1 MVASDSVLKRY
12 ALAYIKKLGNN
23 NNIEGLLQYC
33 NNTPNLTWSKEN
45 FKNVY
50 EEFTHPNSSN
60 RHDTGSRNDQYN
72 AGNNAQPTGSQI
84 THIHVHNRGLDFWDY
99 LLLQCW
105 MDSLFGGRGHTTVN
119 NITNINNG
127 NTTHQGRKEN
137 KKESEDSRKL
147 LALGIVA
154 AVVCVAFHAGM
165 CFWYNSS
172 RKVARKEEKTDYLD
186 SKFKTFRNIE
196 FAVGVVSLA
205 ALVACAVYPVLPV
218 WGLAILGVN
227 SLVCFAGGLAFHMK
241 HEEELENI
249 EKAKGAVDSCL
260 RQGHGYGDSSRYD
273 APPPYFSQ
281 DPNTTPTAPP
291 CSEFDNS
298 NAKRQFE
305 NCEGFT
311 YDRNQ

>member
-1 MVASDSVLKRY
+1 MVAEDSALKRY

-23 NNIEGLLQYC
+23 NNIEGFLQYC

-45 FKNVY
+45 FNDVY
-50 EEFTHPNSSN
+50 KRFNENQNSSYERSN
-60 RHDTGSRNDQYN
+60 RENRSQRNN
-72 AGNNAQPTGSQI
+72 AGNNAQPTSSQT
-84 THIHVHNRGLDFWDY
+84 THIHVHNNRGLDFWDY
-99 LLLQCW
+99 LLL
-105 MDSLFGGRGHTTVN
+105 SNLFGGHTTVN

-127 NTTHQGRKEN
+127 NTTHQEKKEN

-147 LALGIVA
+147 LALGIAV

-172 RKVARKEEKTDYLD
+172 RKTARKEEKIDYLD
-186 SKFKTFRNIE
+186 NKLKMLRNIE
-196 FAVGVVSLA
+196 FAVGAVSLA

-241 HEEELENI
+241 HEEESENI

-291 CSEFDNS
+291 CSEFDNP

-311 YDRNQ
+311 YDRNE

>member
-1 MVASDSVLKRY
+1 M
-12 ALAYIKKLGNN
+12 
-23 NNIEGLLQYC
+23 
-33 NNTPNLTWSKEN
+33 
-45 FKNVY
+45 
-50 EEFTHPNSSN
+50 
-60 RHDTGSRNDQYN
+60 
-72 AGNNAQPTGSQI
+72 
-84 THIHVHNRGLDFWDY
+84 
-99 LLLQCW
+99 LLQCW

-172 RKVARKEEKTDYLD
+172 RKVARKEEKIDYLD

>member
-1 MVASDSVLKRY
+1 M
-12 ALAYIKKLGNN
+12 
-23 NNIEGLLQYC
+23 
-33 NNTPNLTWSKEN
+33 
-45 FKNVY
+45 
-50 EEFTHPNSSN
+50 
-60 RHDTGSRNDQYN
+60 
-72 AGNNAQPTGSQI
+72 
-84 THIHVHNRGLDFWDY
+84 
-99 LLLQCW
+99 
-105 MDSLFGGRGHTTVN
+105 
-119 NITNINNG
+119 
-127 NTTHQGRKEN
+127 
-137 KKESEDSRKL
+137 
-147 LALGIVA
+147 VA

-172 RKVARKEEKTDYLD
+172 RKVARKEEKIDYLD

-196 FAVGVVSLA
+196 FAVGAVSLA

-218 WGLAILGVN
+218 WGLVILGVN
-227 SLVCFAGGLAFHMK
+227 SLVCFTGGLAFHMK
-241 HEEELENI
+241 HEEESENI
-249 EKAKGAVDSCL
+249 EKVKGAVDSCL

>member
-23 NNIEGLLQYC
+23 NNIEGFLQYC

-50 EEFTHPNSSN
+50 EEFTYPNSSN

-72 AGNNAQPTGSQI
+72 AGNNTQPTGPQT
-84 THIHVHNRGLDFWDY
+84 THIHVYNDRGLDFWDY
-99 LLLQCW
+99 LLLR
-105 MDSLFGGRGHTTVN
+105 SLFGGHTTV
-119 NITNINNG
+119 INNPG
-127 NTTHQGRKEN
+127 FSSGSHQSRED
-137 KKESEDSRKL
+137 KKKDSEDNRKL
-147 LALGIVA
+147 LALGMVA

-172 RKVARKEEKTDYLD
+172 RKVARKEEKIDYLD

-196 FAVGVVSLA
+196 FAVGAVSLA

-218 WGLAILGVN
+218 WGLVILGVN
-227 SLVCFAGGLAFHMK
+227 SLVCFTGGLAFHMK
-241 HEEELENI
+241 HEEESENI

-305 NCEGFT
+305 NCEGFMR
-311 YDRNQ
+311 DKN

>member
-1 MVASDSVLKRY
+1 MVASNSVLKRY
-12 ALAYIKKLGNN
+12 ALAYIKKLGD
-23 NNIEGLLQYC
+23 NNIEGFLEYC

-50 EEFTHPNSSN
+50 EEFTHPSSSN

-172 RKVARKEEKTDYLD
+172 RKVARKEEKIDYLD

-249 EKAKGAVDSCL
+249 EKAKGAVDSYL
-260 RQGHGYGDSSRYD
+260 RQGHGYGDSPRYD
-273 APPPYFSQ
+273 APPSY
-281 DPNTTPTAPP
+281 DPNTTPTTPTAPP
-291 CSEFDNS
+291 RSEFDNS
-298 NAKRQFE
+298 NTKWQPE
-305 NCEGFT
+305 N
-311 YDRNQ
+311 YKVHV